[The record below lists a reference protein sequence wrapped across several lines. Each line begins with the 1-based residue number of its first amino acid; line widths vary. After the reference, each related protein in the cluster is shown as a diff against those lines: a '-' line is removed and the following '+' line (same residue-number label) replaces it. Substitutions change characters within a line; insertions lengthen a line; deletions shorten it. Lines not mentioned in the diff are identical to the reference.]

1 MLISSIDLLM
11 ELEKNVFDSFQIDHI
26 EIAIEKFKSGAVEEM
41 LGLLNREES
50 DI

>member
-1 MLISSIDLLM
+1 MFISSIDLLM
-11 ELEKNVFDSFQIDHI
+11 ELEKDVFDSFQIDHI
-26 EIAIEKFKSGAVEEM
+26 GIAIKKFKTEAVEEM